1 MDKALEV
8 IQKKIES
15 KRYAHDINVLWA
27 DMLEV
32 IARTLQNSVFQVEKE
47 EEIIAR
53 ICAKYDPKENIRD
66 FFAEILADLVIA
78 MERHPFT
85 DILGPIHMNLASNEA
100 LGQFFTPQSLCD
112 LMNELVMQDQPKQEE
127 TDNTNTFYEP
137 ACGMGAIALSH
148 AKYAHRDG
156 VLNKTQFSCVD
167 IAPNCVYGTYI
178 QLALNGIAARVYCA
192 NTLSLEEKFEMITPM
207 QVVREL
213 KKRSDE
219 QSQKIGEALE
229 NILSGKSA

>member
-15 KRYAHDINVLWA
+15 KRYTNDINVLWA

-32 IARTLQNSVFQVEKE
+32 IARTLQNSIFQVEKE

-53 ICAKYDPKENIRD
+53 ICAKYDPKEKIRD

-112 LMNELVMQDQPKQEE
+112 LMNELVMQPKQEE
-127 TDNTNTFYEP
+127 TEFYEP

-148 AKYAHRDG
+148 AKYAQRDG
-156 VLNKTQFSCVD
+156 VLNKTQFLCVD

-178 QLALNGIAARVYCA
+178 QLALNDVAARVYCA

-219 QSQKIGEALE
+219 QSQRIGEALE

>member
-32 IARTLQNSVFQVEKE
+32 IARTLQNAMFQVEKE
-47 EEIIAR
+47 KEIIAR

-112 LMNELVMQDQPKQEE
+112 LMNELVMQPKQEE
-127 TDNTNTFYEP
+127 TDNTHTFYEP

-148 AKYAHRDG
+148 AKYAQRDG

-219 QSQKIGEALE
+219 QSQRIGEALE

>member
-15 KRYAHDINVLWA
+15 KRYTNDINVLWA

-32 IARTLQNSVFQVEKE
+32 IARTLQNSIFQVEKE

-53 ICAKYDPKENIRD
+53 ICAKYDPKEKIRD

-112 LMNELVMQDQPKQEE
+112 LMNELVMQPKQEE
-127 TDNTNTFYEP
+127 TEFYEP

-148 AKYAHRDG
+148 AKYAQRDG
-156 VLNKTQFSCVD
+156 VLNKTQFLCVD

-178 QLALNGIAARVYCA
+178 QLALNDVAARVYCA

-219 QSQKIGEALE
+219 QSRRIGEALE